1 MMGQE
6 LATLPVEQ
14 RAQQALVTMGA
25 PTIEA
30 LMAKIKTFK
39 PVSEAEITDKD
50 TFTPAWESLKE
61 VRETRKEIET
71 TGKAAR
77 ADATAYSK
85 AVISAEKALL
95 EVIAPVESALK
106 EKTDAW
112 KKQEEERKAA
122 KREAEARE
130 AKRVAGIGSLI
141 AEITAIPGAFLNATA
156 SEIASAYEELNS
168 RDLEAEGSFGEF
180 IEKAK
185 EEKDK
190 ALESLKTAI
199 DRASTQEEQ
208 ARQFAEMKRQQE
220 EAQAELKAQQ
230 EEIARQKA
238 ELQRQ
243 QQEAAQ
249 AKLDAER
256 ETLAAQRKQ
265 QEEETRKFKEEQDR
279 LAREAQAKADAE
291 AKAQADKEEAA
302 RQAALAPDKDKLTK
316 FADAL
321 IAFIADNYPQLQS
334 EPAQNLMASATGA
347 FHKVANQIK
356 ERAEQ
361 L

>member
-1 MMGQE
+1 MGQGQE

-14 RAQQALVTMGA
+14 RAQQALATMGA

-30 LMAKIKTFK
+30 LIAKMETFK

-85 AVISAEKALL
+85 AVIFAEKTLL

-112 KKQEEERKAA
+112 KAAEEERKAE
-122 KREAEARE
+122 KRERLQRIEA
-130 AKRVAGIGSLI
+130 AIG
-141 AEITAIPGAFLNATA
+141 AITAIPGNFLNATA

-208 ARQFAEMKRQQE
+208 SRQFAEMKRQQE

-302 RQAALAPDKDKLTK
+302 RQAALAPDKDKLIA
-316 FADAL
+316 FADSLFSMATS
-321 IAFIADNYPQLQS
+321 AANNSPQLARQETIELLAKAGIS
-334 EPAQNLMASATGA
+334 LAKLAA
-347 FHKVANQIK
+347 QIK
-356 ERAEQ
+356 DRAEQ

>member
-1 MMGQE
+1 MTQE

-14 RAQQALVTMGA
+14 RAQQALAAVGIG
-25 PTIEA
+25 TIAQLTEKMESF
-30 LMAKIKTFK
+30 LPMQEL
-39 PVSEAEITDKD
+39 VITDKE
-50 TFTPAWESLKE
+50 TYSAVSAGLAE
-61 VRETRKEIET
+61 VKATRTDITTRAKVARE
-71 TGKAAR
+71 
-77 ADATAYSK
+77 DAIALQK
-85 AVISAEKALL
+85 AVIAAEKPLL
-95 EVIAPVESALK
+95 EIIKPVEECLQA
-106 EKTDAW
+106 KTDAW
-112 KKQEEERKAA
+112 NQAEKERKAA

-130 AKRVAGIGSLI
+130 AKRVAGIGALI

-156 SEIASAYEELNS
+156 SEIAGAYEFLNL
-168 RDLEAEGSFGEF
+168 RNLESEGSFGEF

-185 EEKDK
+185 EEKAK

-199 DRASTQEEQ
+199 DRASAQEEQ

-265 QEEETRKFKEEQDR
+265 QEEEARKFKEEQDR

-356 ERAEQ
+356 ERAEV